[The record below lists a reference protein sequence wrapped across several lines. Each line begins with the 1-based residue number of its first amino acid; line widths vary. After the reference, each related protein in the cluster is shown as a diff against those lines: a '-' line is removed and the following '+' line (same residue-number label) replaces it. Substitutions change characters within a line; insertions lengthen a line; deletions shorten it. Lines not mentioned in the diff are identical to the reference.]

1 MRFGDRELSPPLVVA
16 AIGDSPEVSAK
27 RAKQMGAD
35 VLELRIDLLGA
46 TGAADVARTL
56 GHLGLPMIATNRLA
70 AEGGK
75 WDGSE
80 EERISVLQSVLGY
93 CDAVDIELCAEKA
106 PAVIDDVKRM
116 GKTVIVS
123 SHDFKRTPSRKEMAA
138 ILENA
143 FSLGADIAKL
153 AVTPASLEDVLALFE
168 VTLHAGRPVCTIAMG
183 ELGRHTRAVLPIYG
197 SVLTY
202 GSAGK
207 ATAPGQMRV
216 DELVSELRLL
226 GAK

>member
-16 AIGDSPEVSAK
+16 AIGNSPDASAK

-35 VLELRIDLLGA
+35 VLELRIDLFGSEKHI
-46 TGAADVARTL
+46 DVAREL
-56 GHLGLPMIATNRLA
+56 KRLGLPMIATNRLA
-70 AEGGK
+70 SEGGGWK
-75 WDGSE
+75 GSE
-80 EERISVLQSVLGY
+80 DERISVLCSVLPI
-93 CDAVDIELCAEKA
+93 CDAVDIELCAQAA
-106 PAVIDDVKRM
+106 PAVIDEAKRLR
-116 GKTVIVS
+116 KTVIVS
-123 SHDFKRTPSRKEMAA
+123 SHDFKRTPASKEMEA
-138 ILENA
+138 ILEHA

-153 AVTPASLEDVLALFE
+153 AVTPESLEDVLTLFD

-207 ATAPGQMRV
+207 ATAPGQMQV
-216 DELVSELRLL
+216 DELAAELRLL
-226 GAK
+226 GAR